1 MTKARILADYVAG
14 GTTAAEFDV
23 LDGLTST
30 TAELNYVDGVTS
42 NVQTQ
47 MDAKLPLAGGT
58 MTGDLVP
65 TTPLS
70 HRNVIINGGMQI
82 WQRATAATAAS
93 GYDTVDRWKM
103 NENSDGAMTSQKHTM
118 SLADLNTTGHATALQ
133 LDVTTADSSIAA
145 SQYVY
150 FLQNIEA
157 QNLQHLQY
165 GTANAQTITL
175 SFWVKSNKTGVYN
188 THIYKSDTTTYNS
201 FREYTISSANTW
213 EKKTI
218 TITPTAGST
227 TLITNSGGVIN
238 NDTGVGIQVGFGLA
252 WGSNFHGTNDTWT
265 ASNLYATSNQVNWM
279 DSTSNNFYITGIQL
293 ELGSSATPFE
303 HRSYADELV
312 RCERYYQQIESKTM
326 WGSGFARI
334 RAAGKAQ
341 TMLRFHTTMRQTP
354 DVLTFPTVGQS
365 PGQITFLNGEGYP
378 STHGTIDETWATKDQ
393 VGCSGSGFSGFGD
406 NNETVWAY
414 AVGEPVFKFQSEL

>member
-65 TTPLS
+65 ATPLS

-334 RAAGKAQ
+334 RAAG
-341 TMLRFHTTMRQTP
+341 
-354 DVLTFPTVGQS
+354 
-365 PGQITFLNGEGYP
+365 
-378 STHGTIDETWATKDQ
+378 
-393 VGCSGSGFSGFGD
+393 
-406 NNETVWAY
+406 
-414 AVGEPVFKFQSEL
+414 

>member
-1 MTKARILADYVAG
+1 MSRARQVANFDPALFAADEVSGDKVSG
-14 GTTAAEFDV
+14 GTIGAGTIGGSTVVNTSGAITTTGTATF
-23 LDGLTST
+23 S
-30 TAELNYVDGVTS
+30 
-42 NVQTQ
+42 
-47 MDAKLPLAGGT
+47 
-58 MTGDLVP
+58 GDLVP
-65 TTPLS
+65 SSPLS
-70 HRNVIINGGMQI
+70 NRNMIINGGMQV

-279 DSTSNNFYITGIQL
+279 DSTSNNFYITGVQL

-303 HRSYADELV
+303 VRSYTDEEL
-312 RCERYYQQIESKTM
+312 RCHRYYVKWGNTGWM
-326 WGSGFARI
+326 ACAGSGSNYANGARLELTVPM
-334 RAAGKAQ
+334 RANGSISLTGNILNQVDSASTYTTSSSGYTIGIAYLQANGVVFNVTDLASNATVDNTPGIMSFGAGEISA
-341 TMLRFHTTMRQTP
+341 
-354 DVLTFPTVGQS
+354 
-365 PGQITFLNGEGYP
+365 
-378 STHGTIDETWATKDQ
+378 
-393 VGCSGSGFSGFGD
+393 
-406 NNETVWAY
+406 
-414 AVGEPVFKFQSEL
+414 EL